1 MAESREWA
9 PPASGIP
16 VPAGWP
22 ASAATHM
29 ALNGVG
35 GFDWDLDL
43 DRVHLDDAALRAL
56 DVGPE
61 EFDGDPRAMLSR
73 LTPDEAAAVDRTVKQ
88 ALAEGQA
95 SWGAYSRLTRRDGR
109 RGWVRLRGRIV
120 RDGEGRARRVIGV
133 VIDATDELVQA
144 AACLREEEDRS
155 TESNLVVEVT
165 ASLARAVTVR
175 DVTAALTGNRR
186 MDRLGI
192 ASLFLG
198 QVEGGRVHVV
208 SDAKETSWVPELRY
222 TRIDD
227 DYPMSEVVRTRTPR
241 FITSPEEFGRRYPR
255 LWPHIE
261 PLGASAAAYLP
272 LIAQGEPIGALGLL
286 YRHKTTFSPQERD
299 LLIALGGSIAQS
311 LQRAILYDQE
321 HDLAQGLQTA
331 MLPRTIPDVPG
342 AEIAVRYRSARLA
355 RDIGG
360 DWYDVVAVPGGRVA
374 VVIGDVQ
381 GHDTHAAAV
390 MGQLRIAL
398 RAYAAE
404 GHPPASVMARAS
416 AFLHELDTDRF
427 ATCLYAQADPA
438 TGATLVVRAGHIDP
452 LVRQAD
458 GTVRVLP
465 TSGGL
470 PLGLSAQFGRP
481 EYPVTAAELAPGETL
496 LMFSDGL
503 VERPGADL
511 DDGVRLLAGALR
523 DGPCGLQN
531 LADHLTTVMGE
542 PATEDDM
549 ALLLL
554 RRDGDAASA
563 PALRRH
569 QHVAPGDPRA
579 LAGARAMVRDA
590 MAAWGMPGRADEA
603 ELAAD
608 ELITNALVHTDG
620 GAVLTLRLLPDPA
633 SAPAAAP
640 AHDGAGPTR
649 RLRIEVHDLAA
660 NWPRRRRPGDGEL
673 SGRGLLL
680 VDLLAD
686 AWGVEPH
693 GSGKSVWCEFHDR
706 SAAGEPAPGT
716 PAG

>member
-9 PPASGIP
+9 PPATGTS
-16 VPAGWP
+16 VPPGWP
-22 ASAATHM
+22 ASADLHM

-43 DRVHLDDAALRAL
+43 DRVHLDGEAQRAL

-61 EFDGDPRAMLSR
+61 EFDGDPRAMLAR
-73 LTPDEAAAVDRTVKQ
+73 LAPDDAAAVDRTIKQ
-88 ALAEGQA
+88 ALAEGRA

-109 RGWVRLRGRIV
+109 HGWVRLRGRVV
-120 RDGEGRARRVIGV
+120 RDGEGRARRVIGI

-144 AACLREEEDRS
+144 AACLREEDRS
-155 TESNLVVEVT
+155 TESDLVLEVT

-208 SDAKETSWVPELRY
+208 SDAKETSWVPELQY
-222 TRIDD
+222 TRIDEE
-227 DYPMSEVVRTRTPR
+227 YPMSEVVRTLTPR
-241 FITSPEEFGRRYPR
+241 FVTSPEEFARRYPE

-261 PLGASAAAYLP
+261 PLGPSAAAYLP

-311 LQRAILYDQE
+311 LQRAMLYDQE

-360 DWYDVVAVPGGRVA
+360 DWYDVVALPGGRVA
-374 VVIGDVQ
+374 VVVGDVQ

-404 GHPPASVMARAS
+404 GHAPASVMARAS

-470 PLGLSAQFGRP
+470 PLGLSAQFGPP
-481 EYPVTAAELAPGETL
+481 EYPVTAAELAPGDAL

-554 RRDGDAASA
+554 RRDGDARSA
-563 PALRRH
+563 PARRRH
-569 QHVAPGDPRA
+569 QHVAQGDPGA
-579 LAGARAMVRDA
+579 LVEARAMVREA

-633 SAPAAAP
+633 P
-640 AHDGAGPTR
+640 AHGEAGVPR
-649 RLRIEVHDLAA
+649 RLRVEVHDLAA
-660 NWPRRRRPGDGEL
+660 SWPRRREPGDGEL

-680 VDLLAD
+680 VDRLAD

-693 GSGKSVWCEFHDR
+693 GSGKSVWCEFHD
-706 SAAGEPAPGT
+706 AGTGGRDPGT
-716 PAG
+716 PIG